1 MYMTTVTTV
10 TIDGQKVS
18 TYDAI
23 MWASKQFGQNSFRV
37 EHAFPDFKWNFCFA
51 DPKQATH
58 FALKWS

>member
-1 MYMTTVTTV
+1 MYMTTV

-23 MWASKQFGQNSFRV
+23 IWAAKQFGQNSFRV
-37 EHAFPDFKWNFCFA
+37 EHAFPDYKWNFTFA

-58 FALKWS
+58 FALMWV